1 MAFSFPA
8 RTPGASSG
16 VARAVAARVPLVFDR
31 IIPDCLYCIIAHGA
45 ILAAMEL
52 NARAESFRRLHDRPG
67 IFVVP
72 NPWDAG
78 SAKLLESLGFEALA
92 TTSAGYA
99 FSLARPDA
107 AAAIDRDGTLANARA
122 IVDATS
128 LPVSADL
135 ENGFG
140 DDPQSCADT
149 IRMAATAG
157 LVGGSI
163 EDATGRPADP
173 IYPFALAVER
183 VAAAVAAARA
193 LPFPFVLTARAEN
206 LITGRPDLDD
216 TMRRLEAF
224 AAAGADVLYAPG
236 LTTRDAISSVVRAV
250 APKPVNVVMGL
261 SGTTFSLAEL
271 RDLGVKRVSLGSSLA
286 RAAFGAMLRASREVR
301 DAGTFTFSRE
311 AMPYSELNTL
321 FERTRKR

>member
-1 MAFSFPA
+1 
-8 RTPGASSG
+8 
-16 VARAVAARVPLVFDR
+16 
-31 IIPDCLYCIIAHGA
+31 
-45 ILAAMEL
+45 MEIQ
-52 NARAESFRRLHDRPG
+52 ARAEAFRQLHDRPG
-67 IFVVP
+67 AFIVP

-78 SAKLLESLGFEALA
+78 SARLLESLGFEALA

-99 FSLARPDA
+99 FSLGRPDA
-107 AAAIDRDGTLANARA
+107 AAAVGREETLANVRA

-140 DDPQSCADT
+140 DDPQACAET
-149 IRMAATAG
+149 IRMAVAAG

-163 EDATGRPADP
+163 EDATGRPGDP

-206 LITGRPDLDD
+206 LITGRPDLTD
-216 TMRRLEAF
+216 TIRRLEAF

-236 LTTRDAISSVVRAV
+236 LTTRDAINSVVRAV

-261 SGTTFSLAEL
+261 SGATFSLAEL
-271 RDLGVKRVSLGSSLA
+271 GDLGVKRVSLGSSLA
-286 RAAFGAMLRASREVR
+286 RAAFGALLRASREVR
-301 DAGTFTFSRE
+301 DSGTFTFSRD
-311 AMPYSELNTL
+311 AMPYAELNTL
-321 FERTRKR
+321 FERKWKV